1 MNLMIYVYIYICVY
15 IISMYYIYNIFVRIK
30 KIYIYI
36 PMKCLYFQTPRCALQ
51 LGGAWRMIAAA
62 VVHMCNLT
70 SGPGWSMAADINAD
84 GYGNLSP

>member
-1 MNLMIYVYIYICVY
+1 MNLMIYVYIYAYILYLCIIY
-15 IISMYYIYNIFVRIK
+15 IIYLCVFK
-30 KIYIYI
+30 KKYIYI